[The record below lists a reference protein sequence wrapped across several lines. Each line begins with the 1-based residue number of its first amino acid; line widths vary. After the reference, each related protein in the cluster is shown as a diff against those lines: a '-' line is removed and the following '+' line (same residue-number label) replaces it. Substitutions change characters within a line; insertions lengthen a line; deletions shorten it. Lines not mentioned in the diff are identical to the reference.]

1 MGAVH
6 GAATDHSRRE
16 VQDSTSLNQS
26 QVENDHS
33 IARDCLKREIR
44 KPGRYVDSKELT
56 AYAFIVATEIPE
68 GTKPSTYTEAI
79 PCPNSS
85 SWLLA
90 MQEEMDSLHKN
101 QT

>member
-1 MGAVH
+1 
-6 GAATDHSRRE
+6 
-16 VQDSTSLNQS
+16 
-26 QVENDHS
+26 VENDHS

-101 QT
+101 RT